1 MTYPEVSKKVSIK
14 GRNLLT
20 VVGIWVYAFI
30 LVFPTM
36 VGKHGSF
43 GFDKEKGKCDFVEK
57 DGVDPRWTLLSIGG
71 GLPLI
76 LTTSSYLGIWRT
88 VTKSSS
94 GLKPYS

>member
-1 MTYPEVSKKVSIK
+1 M
-14 GRNLLT
+14 
-20 VVGIWVYAFI
+20 VVGIWVYALI

-36 VGKHGSF
+36 VGKYGSF
-43 GFDKEKGKCDFVEK
+43 GFDEEEAKCDCIAK
-57 DGVDPRWTLLSIGG
+57 DGVDPRWILLSVGG

-76 LTTSSYLGIWRT
+76 LIIFSYYGIWRT